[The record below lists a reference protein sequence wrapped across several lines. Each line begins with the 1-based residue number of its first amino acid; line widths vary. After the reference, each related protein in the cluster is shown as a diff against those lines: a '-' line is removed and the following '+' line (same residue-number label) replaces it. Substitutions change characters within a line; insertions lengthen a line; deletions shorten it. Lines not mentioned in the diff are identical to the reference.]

1 MVINWSEFAIEN
13 LRDFIKITKI
23 YNIAEYTNELFEYTN
38 NLIDNNS
45 LGKYILTFNSYE
57 IRQLVFKKH
66 KILYYIYEN
75 EIRILALIHSSQDYG
90 SILKQML
97 KYM

>member
-23 YNIAEYTNELFEYTN
+23 YNIAEYTDELFEYIDS
-38 NLIDNNS
+38 LKDNNS

-57 IRQLVFKKH
+57 IRQLVFNKH
-66 KILYYIYEN
+66 KILYYIFDN
-75 EIRILALIHSSQDYG
+75 EVRILALIHSSQDYG
-90 SILKQML
+90 SMLKQML
-97 KYM
+97 KYL

>member
-23 YNIAEYTNELFEYTN
+23 YNIAEYTNELFEYTD
-38 NLIDNNS
+38 NLKDNNS
-45 LGKYILTFNSYE
+45 LGKYILIFNSYE

-66 KILYYIYEN
+66 KILYYIYDN

>member
-13 LRDFIKITKI
+13 LRDFIKIAKI
-23 YNIAEYTNELFEYTN
+23 YNIAEYTDELFEYTD
-38 NLIDNNS
+38 NLINNNF

-66 KILYYIYEN
+66 KILYYIYDN
-75 EIRILALIHSSQDYG
+75 EVRILALIHSSQDYG

-97 KYM
+97 KYL